1 MVNTSQL
8 AKRRADLQAKR
19 LTRGFDVSIVGLLA
33 ESLSKVERLVMISLN
48 SAFAS
53 LTRSTSQLRSVLM
66 GSAWSDARLMRIP
79 DGPCCDNFWT
89 TLSPMGQFLEH
100 NCRNCN
106 TLYMK
111 RDFFDPRP
119 GVFDYSSPNFESE
132 DARRYRLQ
140 VENAVYRNNK

>member
-89 TLSPMGQFLEH
+89 HLTPMGRFLEH
-100 NCRNCN
+100 KCGNCN
-106 TLYMK
+106 TQYMK
-111 RDFFDPRP
+111 RNFFDPT
-119 GVFDYSSPNFESE
+119 VNDYSSRNFESE
-132 DARRYRLQ
+132 HSRQERLRH
-140 VENAVYRNNK
+140 ENAVYRNNK